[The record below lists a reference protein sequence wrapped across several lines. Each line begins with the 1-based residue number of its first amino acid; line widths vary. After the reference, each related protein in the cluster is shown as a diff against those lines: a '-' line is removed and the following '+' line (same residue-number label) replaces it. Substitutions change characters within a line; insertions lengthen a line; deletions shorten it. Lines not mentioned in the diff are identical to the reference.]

1 MYGVLFRQTMFVAF
15 VVVVIVGVMLLVIAI
30 KRDALII
37 FSVIVNFKPVWRD
50 LKLGVIVI

>member
-1 MYGVLFRQTMFVAF
+1 MFVAF